1 MTNLK
6 SLSMAE
12 LINMHNE
19 LAAQAGT
26 VEVDTFKTLAA
37 GCVAIVQLQEKITA
51 ANGGEAATPAA
62 EDDGMN
68 PKSGAKYNSSG
79 KRGPTQ
85 GVGAYAKT
93 LILAGQTNAEVLA
106 AVLEQF
112 PTAKTSNG
120 CIAYYRTALAK
131 AATAAAPAVEATE
144 EATEEALV

>member
-26 VEVDTFKTLAA
+26 AEVDTFKTLAA
-37 GCVAIVQLQEKITA
+37 GRVAIVQLQEKIA
-51 ANGGEAATPAA
+51 VVNSGEAPAA